1 MLLALQ
7 QRDDTANSGG
17 IVIRWPVQLCVTV
30 QHTDAQDLAQPSH
43 SNGSQLWPCSVH
55 ARPGLN
61 WTELATDQQ
70 GSKRQE
76 SIG

>member
-1 MLLALQ
+1 MPLALQ
-7 QRDDTANSGG
+7 QRGDTANSGG
-17 IVIRWPVQLCVTV
+17 LVIRWPVHSCVTV

-43 SNGSQLWPCSVH
+43 SKGSQLWPCSVH
-55 ARPGLN
+55 ACPALN
-61 WTELATDQQ
+61 WTGLATDQQ